1 MSYSSMPQHSLLGL
15 GPGGFHRI
23 AYTEWG
29 DPANPRVL
37 VCVHGLTRNG
47 RDFDRI
53 AAAMADRCRVVC
65 PDIAGRGRSD
75 WLPAAEHYSYPQY
88 CADMTALIAR
98 TGAESVDW
106 LGTSM
111 GGLIG
116 IMMAAQK
123 NTPVERLV
131 VNDVGPFIPKAA
143 TARIARYVGE
153 NPTFDDFAAALTY
166 IRRVAAAFGPLSDSE
181 WRHLTE
187 HSVKPRDG
195 KLVLRRDPKIAV
207 AFTSKPPE
215 DVDLWPVWDAV
226 RCPTLVLRG
235 VESDLLL
242 PETAEAMTRSGPKAQ
257 IIEFRGIG
265 HAPALMAPDHIAAV
279 REFLLAG
286 R

>member
-1 MSYSSMPQHSLLGL
+1 MRQSMRQGSLLGL

-37 VCVHGLTRNG
+37 LCVHGLTRNG

-75 WLPAAEHYSYPQY
+75 WLPAAEHYGYPQY

-98 TGAESVDW
+98 TGAERVDW

-111 GGLIG
+111 GGFIG
-116 IMMAAQK
+116 MMMAAQK

-143 TARIARYVGE
+143 AARIASYVGAD
-153 NPTFDDFAAALTY
+153 PTFDDFAAALAY
-166 IRRVAAAFGPLSDSE
+166 IRRVAAPFGPLSDAE

-187 HSVKPRDG
+187 HSVKPRDH
-195 KLVLRRDPKIAV
+195 KLALRHDPKITV
-207 AFTSKPPE
+207 PFTSKPPE

-235 VESDLLL
+235 AESDLLL
-242 PETAEAMTRSGPKAQ
+242 RETAEAMTRRGPKAQ
-257 IIEFRGIG
+257 LMEFPGIG
-265 HAPALMAPDHIAAV
+265 HAPALMAPEQIAAV

>member
-1 MSYSSMPQHSLLGL
+1 MRQWIRQGSLLGL

-29 DPANPRVL
+29 DPANPWVL
-37 VCVHGLTRNG
+37 VCVHGLTRNA

-53 AAAMADRCRVVC
+53 ATAMADRCRVVC
-65 PDIAGRGRSD
+65 PDIPGRGQSD

-98 TGAESVDW
+98 TGAEGVDW

-116 IMMAAQK
+116 MMMAAQK

-143 TARIARYVGE
+143 AARIASYVGE
-153 NPTFDDFAAALTY
+153 NPTFDDFAAALAY
-166 IRRVAAAFGPLSDSE
+166 IRRVAAAFGPPSEAE

-187 HSVKPRDG
+187 RSVKPRG
-195 KLVLRRDPKIAV
+195 EKLVLRRDPKIAMP
-207 AFTSKPPE
+207 FTSKPPE
-215 DVDLWPVWDAV
+215 DVDLWPVWDAL
-226 RCPTLVLRG
+226 RCPTLLLRG
-235 VESDLLL
+235 AESGLL
-242 PETAEAMTRSGPKAQ
+242 PRETAEAMTRRGPKAQ
-257 IIEFRGIG
+257 LMEFPGIG
-265 HAPALMAPDHIAAV
+265 HAPALMAPEQIAAV